1 MNLSRARQ
9 LTVRVLA
16 VLAVAWGSASA
27 YSHWSARAIVAP
39 MPVGAP
45 APATV
50 GIQQL
55 DGAAL
60 NMLFGLAPTA
70 AAVASAAAFT
80 LRASM
85 VAVPGPSRA
94 LLAGSEGERFYHEGD
109 RLPDGSLLRAVY
121 PNRVVLWRNGR
132 EETLERPATAY
143 FKSRAPAPASGSGLI
158 RPAAEAGDLP

>member
-1 MNLSRARQ
+1 MNLPRARQ
-9 LTVRVLA
+9 HTVWVLA

-39 MPVGAP
+39 LPVGAST
-45 APATV
+45 PATG
-50 GIQQL
+50 GIQVL
-55 DGAAL
+55 DGGAL

-70 AAVASAAAFT
+70 APVASAAAFT

-94 LLAGSEGERFYHEGD
+94 LLAGSEGERFYPEGA

-143 FKSRAPAPASGSGLI
+143 FKPKAPLHNGGSGLI
-158 RPAAEAGDLP
+158 RPAAEGGERP